1 MSTIVQLKKKERNR
15 ISSFIKRRRRNKVKT
30 KEILRGKMRVKRK
43 KEERG
48 GSIWTLYVKSVVYR
62 GHQGDCSIKQ
72 YLQT

>member
-1 MSTIVQLKKKERNR
+1 
-15 ISSFIKRRRRNKVKT
+15 
-30 KEILRGKMRVKRK
+30 MRVKRK

-72 YLQT
+72 YLQTLKLRKYGALLLPQPSVPFINECGFTARVGV